1 MIQSVQ
7 TCTYVY
13 VHMMYT
19 HTGWRCKVYD
29 MFVAMSYDS
38 GGGIMCVMNLC
49 ARYIQITIYKWHKDK
64 MMYELGTHV
73 HMDVHLHM
81 CSSITWWESE
91 ISMCAHTQNDYIQKL
106 MYTFLCVRV
115 CYKYQV
121 PWSSLS
127 KSVEWEYSPRGSLPA
142 MVVWSSW
149 ISESIWFIW
158 SFSCWMRLSF
168 CSRESLAFTSSCV
181 VSVSWR
187 STIIS
192 VGQYGWDVDDDVIR
206 TARQITQLT
215 PFFELP
221 WVGFKPMCQQQ
232 GNEEE
237 KAEQT
242 SQLHL
247 GQLLWVGFEP
257 THSALLASWF
267 RVRVLRTE
275 LTGQREGQESINSIR
290 QRHLSL

>member
-1 MIQSVQ
+1 
-7 TCTYVY
+7 
-13 VHMMYT
+13 
-19 HTGWRCKVYD
+19 
-29 MFVAMSYDS
+29 
-38 GGGIMCVMNLC
+38 MCVMNLC
-49 ARYIQITIYKWHKDK
+49 TRYIHITIYKWQNDVWVVGH
-64 MMYELGTHV
+64 MYIWMYIYTCAVLRGGSQRFRCARIHRMITYRNECTHV
-73 HMDVHLHM
+73 VG
-81 CSSITWWESE
+81 
-91 ISMCAHTQNDYIQKL
+91 
-106 MYTFLCVRV
+106 RV
-115 CYKYQV
+115 CHKYQV

-242 SQLHL
+242 SQLHP

-267 RVRVLRTE
+267 IVRVLRTE
-275 LTGQREGQESINSIR
+275 LTGQQADRNHKTKAPVSVNQYGGV
-290 QRHLSL
+290 L